1 MDDAFGVDAEVDVEV
16 LSLTAEHAP
25 RFWKGVL
32 RADCITTAIGVDTS
46 LYSKERDRERE
57 RGQRRGVG
65 HAAAKHLREEK
76 LKAPSGQSLKTCC
89 RVRQTILDVGPREVI
104 NH

>member
-32 RADCITTAIGVDTS
+32 RADCITAAIGVDTS
-46 LYSKERDRERE
+46 L
-57 RGQRRGVG
+57 
-65 HAAAKHLREEK
+65 
-76 LKAPSGQSLKTCC
+76 
-89 RVRQTILDVGPREVI
+89 
-104 NH
+104 